1 MTHTLNR
8 RTAAAFLALT
18 PLAACAST
26 RAQPNAYERLE
37 RFLERLAALEFAP
50 PGFTVSVV
58 TRDSPPLT
66 RAWGVRD
73 ASTGA
78 PIRTDTPVYIASM
91 TKAFVGLMAVA
102 LEQRGTFN
110 LDRTLA
116 DYFPNARLPAPL
128 DPATIS
134 FRQLL
139 SHCGHLSNEYLQHR
153 TANTDDVPVSEYARL
168 LSIGTEYREQAF
180 RYTNAG
186 YLLYGAALEL
196 ETGRSWRDHL
206 HEAVLRPLRLSTT
219 SARASNYAPNA
230 PARGH
235 QRTRD
240 GWFTLPPKG
249 DATMHAAGG
258 MFSTAEDMTNWL
270 RAHLEPSGRLRSAI
284 AQSHQRLATFPPEP
298 YFATIGEGYSYG
310 WIMATYRNLRLFHH
324 GGTFTGFRAQM
335 SFAPDLGVGV
345 AVLVPTD
352 HLGGQFAAIVTE
364 AAYDFLREDV
374 DADAR
379 AEARISTFDA
389 DTRSHLDQLIA
400 RHAQVWGFVPREWS
414 PTRAELDVYVGR
426 CVSEGYGA
434 MVVENAGD
442 HLLAHMGVQTL
453 RLVPGVADNFAGHEL
468 LPHAIP
474 ERFEFRRDE
483 TGVITSVQWAEWG
496 LFTRAS

>member
-1 MTHTLNR
+1 MTQMLNR
-8 RTAAAFLALT
+8 RTAAALLALA

-26 RAQPNAYERLE
+26 RTQPNAYGRLE
-37 RFLERLAALEFAP
+37 RFLDRLAALELAP

-58 TRDSPPLT
+58 TRDGPPLT
-66 RAWGVRD
+66 HAWGVRD

-78 PIRTDTPVYIASM
+78 PMRADTPIYIASM
-91 TKAFVGLMAVA
+91 TKAFVGLMAAA

-139 SHCGHLSNEYLQHR
+139 SHRGHLSNEYLQHR

-168 LSIGTEYREQAF
+168 LSIGTEYREQDF

-186 YLLYGAALEL
+186 YLLYAAGLEL

-206 HEAVLRPLRLSTT
+206 HEAVLRPLRLSAT
-219 SARASNYAPNA
+219 SARASNYAPDA

-258 MFSTAEDMTNWL
+258 MFSTAEDMTKWL
-270 RAHLEPSGRLRSAI
+270 GAHLEPSGSLRSAI
-284 AQSHQRLATFPPEP
+284 ARSHQQLATFPPES
-298 YFATIGEGYSYG
+298 YFETIGEGYSYG
-310 WIMATYRNLRLFHH
+310 WIMAAYRNLRLFHH
-324 GGTFTGFRAQM
+324 GGTFTGFRTQM
-335 SFAPDLGVGV
+335 SFAPELGAGI

-364 AAYDFLREDV
+364 TAYDFLREDI

-400 RHAQVWGFVPREWS
+400 RREQAWRFVPREWS
-414 PTRAELDVYVGR
+414 PTRAELEVYSGR
-426 CVSEGYGA
+426 FESDGYGT
-434 MVVENAGD
+434 MVVENGGD
-442 HLLAHMGVQTL
+442 HLLARMGAQTL
-453 RLVPGVADNFAGHEL
+453 RLVPGVADNFAGHEM

-474 ERFEFRRDE
+474 ERFEFRRGE
-483 TGVITSVQWAEWG
+483 SGAVTGVQWAEWG
-496 LFTRAS
+496 LFDRVD